1 MFFSNTPFHAQ
12 LMMSLILLAPLAC
25 ILTLAVSAVWR
36 RERNQGLP
44 PVPLYPGSCFPGA
57 FDWSY
62 TIFFSILTILSA
74 LISVYGAGQTDVSKV
89 TAGSMIISTLM
100 QCMLYLPFLVRFIS
114 MPRPIAPTL
123 DFGGKL
129 MYVFIS
135 LGAIILPF
143 KLLDCLGF
151 FHYVMETTGCPEF
164 QEVVVM
170 FRDGDMGMKLAVAFA
185 AVIMAPICEEVVYR
199 GFVYQML
206 KQYSGR
212 IAACILSALLFS
224 VIHGALVQ
232 SLPLFIFGVVQC
244 ILFERTRSVCLP
256 IIVHAIYNAASL
268 LLILCI

>member
-12 LMMSLILLAPLAC
+12 LMMGLILVAPLAYL
-25 ILTLAVSAVWR
+25 LTLGVGAVFR
-36 RERNQGLP
+36 RDGNQGLP
-44 PVPLYPGSCFPGA
+44 PVPIYPGSVFPGA
-57 FDWSY
+57 FDWCY

-74 LISVYGAGQTDVSKV
+74 LMSVCGAGQADVSKV
-89 TAGSMIISTLM
+89 SAGSMIVSTLM

-114 MPRPIAPTL
+114 LPRPIAPTL
-123 DFGGKL
+123 DIGTKL
-129 MYVFIS
+129 MYVFVA

-151 FHYVMETTGCPEF
+151 FNYVMETTGCPEF

-170 FRDGDMGMKLAVAFA
+170 FRDGNMGMKLAVAFA
-185 AVIMAPICEEVVYR
+185 AVVMAPICEEVVYR
-199 GFVYQML
+199 GFIYQML

-212 IAACILSALLFS
+212 IVACILSALLFS

-244 ILFERTRSVCLP
+244 LLFEKTRSVLLP
-256 IIVHAIYNAASL
+256 IVVHAIYNTASL
-268 LLILCI
+268 LMILFI